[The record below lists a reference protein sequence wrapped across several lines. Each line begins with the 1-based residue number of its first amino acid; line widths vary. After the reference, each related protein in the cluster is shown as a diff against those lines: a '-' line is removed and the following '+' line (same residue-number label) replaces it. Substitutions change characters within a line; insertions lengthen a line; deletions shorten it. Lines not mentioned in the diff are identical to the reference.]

1 MAKPKLF
8 YDGACPLCR
17 KEINHY
23 IKLDK
28 RQAIEWID
36 ITNNH
41 SALEAEG
48 LTFADTM
55 RLIHAT
61 DTQGEQKIGVYA
73 FLTIWDHL
81 PGYRFLA
88 KTIRTTRT
96 ASLLNRLYYRFA
108 NWRYARRCKEGC
120 QIN

>member
-1 MAKPKLF
+1 MARPKLF

-23 IKLDK
+23 IKIDRLK
-28 RQAIEWID
+28 AIEWID
-36 ITNNH
+36 ITQDRL
-41 SALEAEG
+41 ALENEG
-48 LTFADTM
+48 LDFAQTM

-61 DTQGEQKIGVYA
+61 DAQGERRIGVYA
-73 FLTIWDHL
+73 FLTIWDQL
-81 PGYRFLA
+81 PGYRYLA
-88 KTIRTTRT
+88 KTIRLTRT
-96 ASLLNRLYYRFA
+96 TGLLNRLYYRFA